1 MSQDRLNSLLLMFTE
16 QEITSSIN
24 IDTVIDE
31 FKIMRNGRIN
41 L

>member
-1 MSQDRLNSLLLMFTE
+1 MQQNQLNSLLLMFTE
-16 QEITSSIN
+16 SELTSSIN

-31 FKIMRNGRIN
+31 FKMMGNRRIH